1 MMAHQEAVMLDP
13 LAVFLRSAYDSRG
26 LTPIP
31 LISTEHDVV
40 IASGLAVVATH
51 RVFKNQEFENIEAV
65 LSSTLYVHA
74 AKQSACA
81 IRSMRIGGILCV
93 SRSGGER

>member
-1 MMAHQEAVMLDP
+1 MQGK
-13 LAVFLRSAYDSRG
+13 DS
-26 LTPIP
+26 
-31 LISTEHDVV
+31 
-40 IASGLAVVATH
+40 IASSALT
-51 RVFKNQEFENIEAV
+51 
-65 LSSTLYVHA
+65 STLYVHA